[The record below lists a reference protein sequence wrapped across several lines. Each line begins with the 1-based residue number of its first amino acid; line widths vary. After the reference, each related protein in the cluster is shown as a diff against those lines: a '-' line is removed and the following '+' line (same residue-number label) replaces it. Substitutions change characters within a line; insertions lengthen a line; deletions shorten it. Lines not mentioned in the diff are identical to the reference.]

1 MKAVSAASSVHG
13 SHVPWYLAFWGRPKC
28 PCVCTYMYVPV
39 CLSVCV
45 FVYAYTLPQPVCLY
59 MCLCVSLSLC
69 VSCLTPLPGPLL
81 LYPTDQDHPSTE
93 GVNVVQFLTLNNTS
107 PAVLVIRSLS
117 IDGYSCEAYGYEI
130 SQCRQEVVIAANE
143 SKKVEIR

>member
-1 MKAVSAASSVHG
+1 M
-13 SHVPWYLAFWGRPKC
+13 
-28 PCVCTYMYVPV
+28 
-39 CLSVCV
+39 
-45 FVYAYTLPQPVCLY
+45 
-59 MCLCVSLSLC
+59 C

-81 LYPTDQDHPSTE
+81 LYPADQDHPSTE